1 MIMGHSKHEL
11 CTKTMLY
18 TLQQIVIHKGTPPY
32 GHLGNMVTS
41 LLRPLFMT
49 AQQKRP
55 YIFL

>member
-32 GHLGNMVTS
+32 GHLGHTVTS
-41 LLRPLFMT
+41 LLRPLFM
-49 AQQKRP
+49 AARQKRP

>member
-1 MIMGHSKHEL
+1 
-11 CTKTMLY
+11 MLY

-32 GHLGNMVTS
+32 GHLGNTATS
-41 LLRPLFMT
+41 LLRPLFIT